1 MVYIFFF
8 ESDTIYIS
16 VKLVRIHE
24 PWNFGYPK
32 NREKID
38 WKQVENENE
47 EKKLVQLSSNSCFS
61 ADCGFLLGIPENQI
75 SDTYSTTNLYTVPS
89 SIKFGS
95 LKKLDLITYYVYK
108 IELYYRWCIDVWPR
122 LTLPRFIWFQT
133 IFSIEN
139 HARKFEIPSDCARR
153 RACYRIRTSIIQ
165 GIITSSF

>member
-1 MVYIFFF
+1 MVYISFF

-38 WKQVENENE
+38 WKQVENEKKK
-47 EKKLVQLSSNSCFS
+47 KKLVQLSSNSCFS
-61 ADCGFLLGIPENQI
+61 ADCGFLLVIPENQI

-95 LKKLDLITYYVYK
+95 LKKLDLITYYSKQFFQSK
-108 IELYYRWCIDVWPR
+108 ITRENLKFHLIVQEEELA
-122 LTLPRFIWFQT
+122 T
-133 IFSIEN
+133 E
-139 HARKFEIPSDCARR
+139 
-153 RACYRIRTSIIQ
+153 
-165 GIITSSF
+165 